1 MNYCK
6 KSSTAMNK
14 TKTARTVAI
23 IAAAILIVDQIVKI
37 LVKTHMQIGEDI
49 PVFNWFRIH
58 FIENEGFA
66 FGMALGGAVGKI
78 ALTLLRL
85 VASVFI
91 VWLIVRLIK
100 RESRLSLIYS
110 LTLIVAGAVGN
121 LIDSCFYGLIFN
133 ESYYSVATL
142 FPPEGGYGLFLQGRV
157 VDMFYFPLF
166 ELDWPQWMPFVGG
179 EHFEFFNAIF
189 NVADASITI
198 GVVWLIIDQLFLS
211 TKKKEEA
218 TE

>member
-1 MNYCK
+1 
-6 KSSTAMNK
+6 MNK
-14 TKTARTVAI
+14 TKTTRTVI
-23 IAAAILIVDQIVKI
+23 ILAAAILIIDQIVKI

-49 PVFNWFRIH
+49 RLFDWFRIH

-66 FGMALGGAVGKI
+66 FGMALGGVAGKI

-91 VWLIVRLIK
+91 VWLIAKQIRTGG
-100 RESRLSLIYS
+100 RRSLIYC

-133 ESYYSVATL
+133 DSYYSVATL
-142 FPPEGGYGLFLQGRV
+142 FPAEGGYGHFLQGRV

-166 ELDWPQWMPFVGG
+166 SFDWPQWMPLVGG
-179 EHFEFFNAIF
+179 RHFEFFNAIF
-189 NVADASITI
+189 NLADAAITI
-198 GVVWLIIDQLFLS
+198 GVAWLMVDQLFI
-211 TKKKEEA
+211 KKEK
-218 TE
+218 

>member
-1 MNYCK
+1 
-6 KSSTAMNK
+6 MNK

-49 PVFNWFRIH
+49 PVFDWFRIH

-166 ELDWPQWMPFVGG
+166 ELDWPQWIPFIGG
-179 EHFEFFNAIF
+179 QHFEFFNAIF